1 MFSNADNDIRNL
13 NKLNSNN
20 TNSLNTLNLQN
31 QKFKVLKENDSK
43 TKLRDDGSSVNTPV
57 SNKEEKKVPDYRCSE
72 LSQPGFMGEFEAGK
86 AITSSIAMD
95 CDPLEDEDILKID
108 RLQLINASARY

>member
-43 TKLRDDGSSVNTPV
+43 TGLKDDGSNSINTPV
-57 SNKEEKKVPDYRCSE
+57 SKKEEKKVPDYRSSE
-72 LSQPGFMGEFEAGK
+72 MS
-86 AITSSIAMD
+86 
-95 CDPLEDEDILKID
+95 
-108 RLQLINASARY
+108 